1 VALLREAL
9 VALGERDDALRAL
22 LLARLAGWLAVSAD
36 LGAIE
41 KAEPPPFAQAV
52 ALARRIGDPRTLAAV
67 LADRV
72 HALAGVALGRPDGP
86 AQALQ
91 RSAELARL
99 ADRLG
104 DDGLEYVARV
114 SRAEA
119 LLTAGDL
126 DGVDR
131 LVEAEE
137 RAADRRAMPYPRWL
151 SLVLRAARA
160 IMRGEF
166 AAGER
171 LAELALVH
179 GREMVGEGASLA
191 HGAQLVFLRWLQGR
205 PGDVR
210 AILEDLVHK
219 PLGRGWRTLFPL
231 WQAGL
236 GWAAEARR
244 SLDAA
249 AADGFAGQHSA
260 VEVVGLVE
268 ACALLGD
275 ANAAARLHEL
285 LLPYKG
291 WHLTAGTA
299 AYLGAGDHHLGML
312 AAIAG
317 RWRDAERHLLA
328 AMDQHRRLDARPWL
342 ARTRQAYAG
351 MLRGRDGRDDRHRA
365 EVFEAATRA
374 IATPLGMELPGWG
387 REALGPR
394 AGRESSPSGDA
405 RSPRPSAG
413 SADGR
418 GRRPASR

>member
-9 VALGERDDALRAL
+9 AAIGDRDDALRAL

-41 KAEPPPFAQAV
+41 KDEPPPFAQAV
-52 ALARRIGDPRTLAAV
+52 ALARLAV
-67 LADRV
+67 
-72 HALAGVALGRPDGP
+72 
-86 AQALQ
+86 
-91 RSAELARL
+91 
-99 ADRLG
+99 RLG
-104 DDGLEYVARV
+104 DDGLDYTASL

-119 LLTAGDL
+119 LLTAGHL

-137 RAADRRAMPYPRWL
+137 RAADRRAMPHPRWQ

-160 IMRGEF
+160 IMGGEF
-166 AAGER
+166 VAGER
-171 LAELALVH
+171 LAELALVY

-210 AILEDLVHK
+210 AILEDLAQE
-219 PLGRGWRTLFPL
+219 PFGRGWRTLFPL
-231 WQAGL
+231 WHAGL
-236 GWAAEARR
+236 GRQAEARR

-275 ANAAARLHEL
+275 ANAAARLYEL

-299 AYLGAGDHHLGML
+299 VYLGAGDHHLGML

-328 AMDQHRRLDARPWL
+328 AMEQHRHLEARPWL

-351 MLRGRDGRDDRHRA
+351 MLRGRDGPDDRHRA
-365 EVFEAATRA
+365 EVFDAPTRA
-374 IATPLGMELPGWG
+374 IATPLGMALPGWG

-394 AGRESSPSGDA
+394 A
-405 RSPRPSAG
+405 
-413 SADGR
+413 
-418 GRRPASR
+418 